1 LTSLANAAQGFAI
14 AGEPAMAKVI
24 PVVRLEGV
32 IAAGGSGRGLNL
44 ASLEPALKQA
54 FAMKKA
60 PAVALSINSPGGSP
74 AQSSL
79 IGKRIRQL
87 AAEKNKPVLAFVE
100 DVAASG
106 GYWLACAADE
116 VFANETSIL
125 GSIGVIYAG
134 FGFPAAIDRLGV
146 ERRVYTAGQSKSQLD
161 PFRPANPDEI
171 ANWQAKLT
179 QLHQVF
185 IDHVKAA
192 RGAKLKPHPH
202 MFEGE
207 IFIGAEAVRLG
218 LADGLGDL
226 HGVLAERYGAKTKL
240 KLIKPAKPSL
250 LSRLIG
256 QSAQSLLAAA
266 EERAL
271 WARFGL

>member
-1 LTSLANAAQGFAI
+1 
-14 AGEPAMAKVI
+14 MAKLI
-24 PVVRLEGV
+24 PVVRLEGA
-32 IAAGGSGRGLNL
+32 IMAGGPGRGLNL
-44 ASLEPALKQA
+44 AAIEPALKQA

-60 PAVALSINSPGGSP
+60 PCVALSINSPGGS
-74 AQSSL
+74 AVQSSL

-87 AAEKNKPVLAFVE
+87 AEEKDKDVIAFVE

-116 VFANETSIL
+116 ILIDPGSIV
-125 GSIGVIYAG
+125 GSIGVISGG
-134 FGFPAAIDRLGV
+134 FGLHEAIARLGV
-146 ERRVYTAGQSKSQLD
+146 ERRIYAAGQSKSQLD
-161 PFRPANPDEI
+161 AFRPEDPAEV
-171 ANWQAKLT
+171 ARWQEKLT
-179 QLHQVF
+179 ALHQVF
-185 IDHVKAA
+185 IDLVKAR
-192 RGAKLKPHPH
+192 RGAKLKSHAR

-207 IFIGAEAVRLG
+207 IFVGAEAVALG
-218 LADGLGDL
+218 LVDGIGDM
-226 HGVLAERYGAKTKL
+226 HGVLADRYGAKVKL
-240 KLIKPAKPSL
+240 KMIKPAKPGV